1 MKNTTLV
8 SLEPAT
14 FVSLFATHLRHEDW
28 RPTGKLAG
36 FSSHAIELLAAHKP
50 NTCGLLQGY
59 GFNSSCSQIFF
70 ISKFNLGVANGAKV
84 GLKLRLA

>member
-1 MKNTTLV
+1 MKNANLV

-28 RPTGKLAG
+28 RPTGNLAG

-59 GFNSSCSQIFF
+59 VLNLFF